1 MFFFIKERAK
11 GKKVKWMMMMIQMV
25 NVGLTIAT
33 APQNRKNK
41 YLRTQN
47 NIFHASTSLN
57 GINKQVWQVQIH
69 AM

>member
-1 MFFFIKERAK
+1 
-11 GKKVKWMMMMIQMV
+11 MMMIQMV